1 MTVSILFT
9 LTDPRFDDKLATES
23 TKILR
28 RAIELLRDGEQV
40 APLFDSKGNEVG
52 TFRVSE

>member
-9 LTDPRFDDKLATES
+9 LTDPRFDETLATES

-28 RAIELLRDGEQV
+28 RAIELLRDGEEV
-40 APLFDSKGNEVG
+40 VPLFDSKGNEVD
-52 TFRVSE
+52 TFRVTE

>member
-9 LTDPRFDDKLATES
+9 LTDPRFDEALATES

-28 RAIELLRDGEQV
+28 RAIELLRDGEEV

-52 TFRVSE
+52 TFRVTE

>member
-9 LTDPRFDDKLATES
+9 LTDPRFDEKLATES
-23 TKILR
+23 IKILR

>member
-1 MTVSILFT
+1 MTVSIVFT
-9 LTDPRFDDKLATES
+9 LTDPRFDATLATES
-23 TKILR
+23 IAILR

-40 APLFDSKGNEVG
+40 APLLDSKGNEVG

>member
-1 MTVSILFT
+1 VTVSILFT
-9 LTDPRFDDKLATES
+9 LTDPRFDETLATES

-28 RAIELLRDGEQV
+28 RAIELLRDGEEV

-52 TFRVSE
+52 TFRVTE

>member
-9 LTDPRFDDKLATES
+9 ITDPRFDDKLATES
-23 TKILR
+23 VKILR
-28 RAIELLRDGEQV
+28 RAIELLRDGEAI